1 MFATWALH
9 DVEEALT
16 FPSTSDELAQV
27 TGIESLRIDGRQAW
41 TAVGIMGVFVAT
53 ACFLGQ
59 KTEGRSRLYRA
70 VLAGLEGHVYT
81 HLVASA
87 ARRGYTA
94 GVATAVPVMLP
105 GAVTARRELRRTGAP
120 LTDSRLHSRSNSA
133 YSCSSH
139 QPRAGKT
146 HSDEPPSIAH
156 SLSACAGTSNK
167 SNLSVRRTGPER
179 SRPRTAGTL
188 LPAPVRVQR
197 VRKYAYDNSF

>member
-1 MFATWALH
+1 MKLRGPALVFATWALH
-9 DVEEALT
+9 DVEEALA
-16 FPSTSDELAQV
+16 FPSTSDELAHV
-27 TGIESLRIDGRQAW
+27 TGIESLRIDGRQSW

-105 GAVTARRELRRTGAP
+105 GAIAARRELRRAGAP
-120 LTDSRLHSRSNSA
+120 LQIRDYIRGAILLIPAAALSHVLARLIPTS
-133 YSCSSH
+133 
-139 QPRAGKT
+139 PR
-146 HSDEPPSIAH
+146 
-156 SLSACAGTSNK
+156 
-167 SNLSVRRTGPER
+167 R
-179 SRPRTAGTL
+179 
-188 LPAPVRVQR
+188 
-197 VRKYAYDNSF
+197 